1 MYLPSSTE
9 GQLYR
14 ALVVW
19 AEHWIQE
26 GRYTSLQE
34 AIAEFIP
41 RLEEVSSLSPDR
53 QLCRIEFEHMGVRE
67 FLSYVVPSNT
77 LDSEQFRARCI
88 DVMQVGELLSPALV
102 TWYLCPGQREEDPG
116 GGAGPGGGAS
126 HPHTAQPQVQVTVC
140 WTRDTGHV
148 AVT

>member
-41 RLEEVSSLSPDR
+41 RLVEVSSLSPDR
-53 QLCRIEFEHMGVRE
+53 LLCRIEFEHMGVRE

-88 DVMQVGELLSPALV
+88 DVMQVGDAPVS
-102 TWYLCPGQREEDPG
+102 CPL
-116 GGAGPGGGAS
+116 AS
-126 HPHTAQPQVQVTVC
+126 TIV
-140 WTRDTGHV
+140 
-148 AVT
+148 

>member
-41 RLEEVSSLSPDR
+41 RLVEVTLPSLSPDR
-53 QLCRIEFEHMGVRE
+53 LLCRIEFEHMGVRE

-88 DVMQVGELLSPALV
+88 DVMQVGELLSPAPWLV
-102 TWYLCPGQREEDPG
+102 L
-116 GGAGPGGGAS
+116 
-126 HPHTAQPQVQVTVC
+126 
-140 WTRDTGHV
+140 
-148 AVT
+148 

>member
-1 MYLPSSTE
+1 MINQIENQSGLSTRRRCGCSTTRPGPPSPAPPSPGSYRGRPSGEVTRRSAGGQEVTHLPSSTE

-41 RLEEVSSLSPDR
+41 R
-53 QLCRIEFEHMGVRE
+53 
-67 FLSYVVPSNT
+67 
-77 LDSEQFRARCI
+77 
-88 DVMQVGELLSPALV
+88 
-102 TWYLCPGQREEDPG
+102 
-116 GGAGPGGGAS
+116 
-126 HPHTAQPQVQVTVC
+126 
-140 WTRDTGHV
+140 
-148 AVT
+148 

>member
-1 MYLPSSTE
+1 MTTRPGPPSPAPPSPGSCRGRPSGRSQEVRRSQEVTSLPSSTE

-41 RLEEVSSLSPDR
+41 RLEEVSSLSSDR

-88 DVMQVGELLSPALV
+88 DVMQVGAAPAP
-102 TWYLCPGQREEDPG
+102 CPL
-116 GGAGPGGGAS
+116 AI
-126 HPHTAQPQVQVTVC
+126 TIV
-140 WTRDTGHV
+140 
-148 AVT
+148 

>member
-41 RLEEVSSLSPDR
+41 RLVEVSSPTSP
-53 QLCRIEFEHMGVRE
+53 LTGSCAG
-67 FLSYVVPSNT
+67 SS
-77 LDSEQFRARCI
+77 S
-88 DVMQVGELLSPALV
+88 S
-102 TWYLCPGQREEDPG
+102 TWACG
-116 GGAGPGGGAS
+116 S
-126 HPHTAQPQVQVTVC
+126 S
-140 WTRDTGHV
+140 
-148 AVT
+148 